1 MQVPNTDG
9 SDKPNT
15 LYTNDEKMS
24 VLLKEIESTI
34 IEAKSLEDL
43 DRADILLN
51 MDLGVGADGQTRGR
65 ITDRKNDKV
74 LLLKEKLDKRRRA
87 LEIQDRQDKEFKEK
101 EEVKDL
107 FSQLNSDI
115 EETTADGEVI
125 TRKRTYEEQLEI
137 REKLATYGEQSYLNQ
152 FDAMS

>member
-15 LYTNDEKMS
+15 LYTNDEKQS

-51 MDLGVGADGQTRGR
+51 MDLGVGADGQPRGR

-74 LLLKEKLDKRRRA
+74 LLLKEKLDKKKKSFR
-87 LEIQDRQDKEFKEK
+87 
-101 EEVKDL
+101 
-107 FSQLNSDI
+107 N
-115 EETTADGEVI
+115 
-125 TRKRTYEEQLEI
+125 TR
-137 REKLATYGEQSYLNQ
+137 
-152 FDAMS
+152 